1 MAQNELDQW
10 LLFLRLW
17 QNEEYF
23 ECHEV
28 LELLWRAADGNARW
42 RYHGLI
48 HCAVALHHLRQE
60 NWFGMARQWLRAGA
74 KLSHLPQDQWDD
86 VCQQIWSQTCR
97 NVEAATGKLSEL
109 ECEKLRQLYARLQKY
124 HPFIT
129 QIMPQAGFIL

>member
-1 MAQNELDQW
+1 MVQNELEQW
-10 LLFLRLW
+10 MLFLQLW
-17 QNEEYF
+17 REEKYF

-28 LELLWRAADGNARW
+28 LELLWLKAEGNARW
-42 RYHGLI
+42 RYQGLI
-48 HCAVALHHLRQE
+48 HCAVALHHLQQE

-74 KLSHLPQDQWDD
+74 KLSHLPQDQRDD

-97 NVEAATGKLSEL
+97 NVKATAGKLSGL
-109 ECEKLRQLYARLQKY
+109 EREKLRRLYARLQMQ